1 MEKIV
6 EVLMSLLKN
15 ANWESI
21 FKVLATTIQTIKNMI
36 GMA

>member
-6 EVLMSLLKN
+6 EVIMNLLKN
-15 ANWESI
+15 ADWSSI

-36 GMA
+36 GLA